1 MPVIILYF
9 SHPAFPIKIIIGVRK
24 KNNFDLSQH
33 FHNMLSTKKSF
44 LWYYFGIQY
53 YLEFDDCFHDYLI
66 YFNKFCSDFVT
77 GVRDLAAYFK
87 DDNMMSVSW
96 ILFWFNW

>member
-44 LWYYFGIQY
+44 SDIILA
-53 YLEFDDCFHDYLI
+53 
-66 YFNKFCSDFVT
+66 FNITWNLMIVF
-77 GVRDLAAYFK
+77 
-87 DDNMMSVSW
+87 M
-96 ILFWFNW
+96 II

>member
-9 SHPAFPIKIIIGVRK
+9 SHPAFPIKNFIGVRK

-33 FHNMLSTKKSF
+33 FHNMLSI
-44 LWYYFGIQY
+44 GIQY

-66 YFNKFCSDFVT
+66 YFFV
-77 GVRDLAAYFK
+77 V
-87 DDNMMSVSW
+87 
-96 ILFWFNW
+96 ILLLGFEIWQHILRMTT